1 MNEVIKKAW
10 ENIHT
15 PNKDLDLLYQAYKL
29 IPQEYKIKYD
39 ISYQILIDT
48 IKKYCEE
55 HGKSK

>member
-39 ISYQILIDT
+39 ISYQIMIDT

-55 HGKSK
+55 N